1 MAGLLDF
8 LNSDDARLG
17 MGLLAAGGPQTDP
30 TKTGFGYALQ
40 SAMNSSDAAKQTAL
54 QRQLLQAQ
62 ATEAQQKTA
71 LDAMN
76 LKRMQ
81 AFYQA
86 FSAPDP
92 AVAPPPVTPNLT
104 PTPTPGLLG
113 ATPDVGAA
121 PAGPGTVSQPGG
133 GSSVGPQPVSQAAA
147 SPANPL
153 QLPGRTWADTQRI
166 ASLGGPDAYTKAL
179 IEGSGPLSDAAK
191 AATDAGLQRG
201 SPEYN
206 AFMTKSLQK
215 ITNIPG
221 VAVRGGGF
229 LVNPV
234 TNQVEF
240 SAPSAIEGAIPT
252 FAADGKTVTGY
263 RMLDNAQTAIAGGQE
278 AKDVGKAA
286 ATSNVAFDA
295 SNKPIFST
303 GLQSLQRAKGQ
314 APTGNP
320 ADYFAPPTGGFAA
333 TGGNAPA
340 PDTGPATVPGAT
352 IGMRNNN
359 PGNLRPVGASTG
371 FQQFD
376 TPEAG
381 ISALDN
387 QLKIDG
393 TKHGINTIA
402 GLINKY
408 APGSENDTAAYVKA
422 VASNLG
428 IDPNQKIDLT
438 NAYARH
444 AIASQIM
451 LHENG
456 PKIFTAPGPGGGAP
470 TTAPTTSPGIT
481 SVVAN
486 SPNIPPPPGQDTT
499 IRPQLPP
506 GAEQAANSM
515 QTGLTGHW
523 KDLSDASSR
532 ANTAITQLQN
542 IRMYAKQAILGTE
555 SGRLSY
561 LNGILALGGI
571 GAADTA
577 KEASDALD
585 KNRSQLIS
593 TLRLGAGQAGTDA
606 FQTISDAATPGRQM
620 NIGALNDA
628 VDQLISQQRLNQAK
642 TNFLSPYANTA
653 ARDPASFGKAELA
666 FDNAAD
672 PRAFQLSS
680 MAPDDAK
687 AYLAKMPPDQKR
699 ELMTKVQQLEKMGA
713 L

>member
-62 ATEAQQKTA
+62 AQEAQQKAA

-76 LKRMQ
+76 VKRLGAWNQMALGAQ
-81 AFYQA
+81 PDG
-86 FSAPDP
+86 SPAP
-92 AVAPPPVTPNLT
+92 VQPPDATTNLA

-113 ATPDVGAA
+113 ATPAVG
-121 PAGPGTVSQPGG
+121 AGPGAPGTLSQAGG
-133 GSSVGPQPVSQAAA
+133 GSTVGPQPVAPTAPAGAAA
-147 SPANPL
+147 GGAAGAFPYK
-153 QLPGRTWADTQRI
+153 LPGISDQ
-166 ASLGGPDAYTKAL
+166 ASRSLALMVGPDAYMKSYMDKSGILSDFAKSL
-179 IEGSGPLSDAAK
+179 HDAGIPEGSAQWNQAMKDNIEKQNYIAPVVGRPGGTVLDRN
-191 AATDAGLQRG
+191 GMPRLQL
-201 SPEYN
+201 P
-206 AFMTKSLQK
+206 T
-215 ITNIPG
+215 
-221 VAVRGGGF
+221 
-229 LVNPV
+229 
-234 TNQVEF
+234 
-240 SAPSAIEGAIPT
+240 AIEGAQASFDPQGRASFT
-252 FAADGKTVTGY
+252 ASPG
-263 RMLDNAQTAIAGGQE
+263 AQTVIAQGQQ

-286 ATSNVAFDA
+286 ATNVVAYDA
-295 SNKPIFST
+295 NNKPIYST
-303 GLQSLQRAKGQ
+303 GLQGLQRAQGQ

-320 ADYFAPPTGGFAA
+320 ADFFAQPTGGFAG

-340 PDTGPATVPGAT
+340 PTAAAGPTNAPGQKDAALIN
-352 IGMRNNN
+352 IGMRESGMQNIPNQPKPGEPPSTAEGYFQITRDTWKDGAKLAGVNLSQYPN
-359 PGNLRPVGASTG
+359 PMA
-371 FQQFD
+371 
-376 TPEAG
+376 
-381 ISALDN
+381 
-387 QLKIDG
+387 
-393 TKHGINTIA
+393 
-402 GLINKY
+402 
-408 APGSENDTAAYVKA
+408 APFAVQHA
-422 VASNLG
+422 VASALYDARG
-428 IDPNQKIDLT
+428 ETPWASSAA
-438 NAYARH
+438 NASKFPGAW
-444 AIASQIM
+444 AVGGKG
-451 LHENG
+451 G
-456 PKIFTAPGPGGGAP
+456 PTPPTAPQAG
-470 TTAPTTSPGIT
+470 PGIT
-481 SVVAN
+481 NVVAN
-486 SPNIPPPPGQDTT
+486 SPDIPPPPGQDTT

-680 MAPDDAK
+680 MAPDNAK